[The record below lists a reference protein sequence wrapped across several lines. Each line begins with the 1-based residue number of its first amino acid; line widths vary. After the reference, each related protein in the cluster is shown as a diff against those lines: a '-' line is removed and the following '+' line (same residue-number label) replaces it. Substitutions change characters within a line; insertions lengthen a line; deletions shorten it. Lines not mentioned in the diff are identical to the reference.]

1 MSSTGLIVIGA
12 VGGDLTLQPAI
23 LRSISGAGL
32 ALKSE
37 SMQKSTKIADS
48 W

>member
-32 ALKSE
+32 VLKSE